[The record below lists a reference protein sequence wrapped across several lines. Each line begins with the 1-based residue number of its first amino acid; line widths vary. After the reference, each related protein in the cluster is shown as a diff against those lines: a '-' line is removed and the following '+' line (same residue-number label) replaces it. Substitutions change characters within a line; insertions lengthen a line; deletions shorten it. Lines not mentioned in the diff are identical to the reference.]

1 MIWVFLSIENLNAE
15 SALLVKPPVW
25 LPTGPSWSKTFGKFI
40 FISLNCLFYYRNAA
54 RLVVLYDMKACLF
67 SEEVEEGEDQAQGG
81 EQDEGFQILLNCITF
96 VIARLANL
104 EAVVLNSRN
113 PVLEG
118 IEQFL
123 VEETNAE
130 EETILEKVSTANN
143 TDIMQE
149 YEVDSQLAKV
159 GFVTVYFKTFL
170 DSRSDRSLSSHRSFR
185 WFLCGHWIRGWRWH
199 ASSVLAKQLQYFLI

>member
-1 MIWVFLSIENLNAE
+1 
-15 SALLVKPPVW
+15 
-25 LPTGPSWSKTFGKFI
+25 
-40 FISLNCLFYYRNAA
+40 
-54 RLVVLYDMKACLF
+54 MKACLF

-81 EQDEGFQILLNCITF
+81 EQDEGFQILLITNIIL
-96 VIARLANL
+96 VRLANL
-104 EAVVLNSRN
+104 EAAVLNSRN

-118 IEQFL
+118 IEQFS

-170 DSRSDRSLSSHRSFR
+170 DSRSDRSLPSHRSFR
-185 WFLCGHWIRGWRWH
+185 
-199 ASSVLAKQLQYFLI
+199 